1 MGYFIRNILVY
12 GAIAAVLWMLYSGIR
27 GLSKKKK
34 NDWFELNPNCIFL
47 ICNYLTLI
55 PSTSNIPII
64 EPEISS
70 SSILN
75 SKFKLYAAIVASI

>member
-34 NDWFELNPNCIFL
+34 NDWFELNPNWIFL

-64 EPEISS
+64 DPDISLS
-70 SSILN
+70 STFN
-75 SKFKLYAAIVASI
+75 SKLKS